1 MRGNALPAAPQ
12 TQALTIFIPCHQLPH
27 RYLSYRELT
36 LILSSVVMR
45 FGGKLKV
52 SQKGRCTSE
61 RDVRERR
68 IRMTWRELSASR
80 LSACNIQWD
89 LPMESMLQ
97 EPSLSV
103 QTVRKS

>member
-52 SQKGRCTSE
+52 KVHKREGCT
-61 RDVRERR
+61 RTTNPDDVARVVGFEA
-68 IRMTWRELSASR
+68 I
-80 LSACNIQWD
+80 
-89 LPMESMLQ
+89 
-97 EPSLSV
+97 SL
-103 QTVRKS
+103 